1 MMLNETKQ
9 NKSRLDDF
17 DDRTLLVATENTATK
32 SSFVL
37 IYAFY

>member
-17 DDRTLLVATENTATK
+17 DNQTLLVATENTGN
-32 SSFVL
+32 
-37 IYAFY
+37 